1 MIEEL
6 GDRGI
11 AVAGRVPKSPGL
23 VSVSV
28 PGGMAVPLCVFER
41 QRIRVGGFVPAAQ
54 LKPIAEETV
63 RAVFLELLGECR
75 PWTLHAYAVAEGLG
89 RRVRGMA
96 DVFVRL
102 ASRMAAT
109 LQWNYREPERVKP
122 DTRVI
127 QMCLAE
133 TGLWYGTAPA
143 AELSHQ
149 CPGGIGRYRLDSRS
163 PSRSYL
169 KIEEAFAL
177 LGVEP
182 RAGETVVDLGA
193 APGGWSLAFLKRGC
207 HVTAVDHGP
216 MRLPPEVTGR
226 LIHLRENGLT
236 YAPDKALL
244 PVDWMAS
251 DMLVPPGVA
260 LGLLK
265 RWVGENRAGHF
276 ICNVKI
282 PQQHPWV
289 AIRPVEEWLR
299 TQRSL
304 RYQIRQVYHD
314 RREVTVLG
322 QFTSDTMIPMSGFS
336 PRQTSQPPNT

>member
-1 MIEEL
+1 MLLICRPGFEDALIEEL

-11 AVAGRVPKSPGL
+11 VVAERVPKSPGL

-28 PGGMAVPLCVFER
+28 PNGMSAPICVFER
-41 QRIRVGGFVPAAQ
+41 QRMPVGGFVPAAQ

-63 RAVFLELLGECR
+63 RAVFSGLLGECR

-96 DVFVRL
+96 EVFVRL

-109 LQWNYREPERVKP
+109 LQWNFREPERAKP

-127 QMCLAE
+127 QMCLTE
-133 TGLWYGTAPA
+133 TGLWYGTATA
-143 AELSHQ
+143 AELSHP
-149 CPGGIGRYRLDSRS
+149 CPGGVGRYRFDSRS

-177 LGVEP
+177 LGMEP
-182 RAGETVVDLGA
+182 QSGEKVVDLGA

-207 HVTAVDHGP
+207 QVTAVDHGP

-226 LIHLRENGLT
+226 LVHLRANGLT
-236 YAPDKALL
+236 YTPEKAVL
-244 PVDWMAS
+244 PVDWLAS
-251 DMLVPPGVA
+251 DMLIPPGVA

-265 RWVGENRAGHF
+265 RWVGEHRARHF
-276 ICNVKI
+276 VCNVKI

-299 TQRSL
+299 TQRCL

-314 RREVTVLG
+314 RREVTMLG
-322 QFTSDTMIPMSGFS
+322 HTPTG
-336 PRQTSQPPNT
+336 T